1 MGTDILTLLRRD
13 HEDLDKGLVTLLDRS
28 RSIGQIRTALD
39 GVRLGLTAHAEAE
52 DIVFSIAIERS
63 PARPA
68 LTAVVADA
76 AEAHR
81 QQELALAALV
91 CTPLETR
98 EWYQRSANLREL
110 VQVHARYEEAAVL
123 PAIRELAPEVYP
135 GLAGKFATE
144 RLRQLSMLVPSAP
157 VYIADLAR
165 AG

>member
-28 RSIGQIRTALD
+28 KSIGQIRTALD

-52 DIVFSIAIERS
+52 DIVFSIALQHTPR
-63 PARPA
+63 
-68 LTAVVADA
+68 LQVVVAEA
-76 AEAHR
+76 AVAHR
-81 QQELALAALV
+81 QQENALAALV
-91 CTPLETR
+91 VTPLGTR
-98 EWYQRSANLREL
+98 EWYQRSAGLRGL
-110 VQVHARYEEAAVL
+110 VKEHARYEEASVL
-123 PAIRELAPEVYP
+123 PAIKDLVPEIYP

-144 RLRQLSMLVPSAP
+144 RLRQLSMLIPSAP